1 MQALGFLRFRFLLAE
16 SQLFCEARIPG
27 TDKRISDSI
36 VKWNRLEPNALY
48 AKNLSLNNSEV
59 GPLIPEMTNA
69 FQMCIICQ
77 FCGNPGRN
85 DPGNDECKDHLVLVH
100 QSDFSGRV

>member
-36 VKWNRLEPNALY
+36 VKWNRLEPKAIY
-48 AKNLSLNNSEV
+48 RIFSIYKEK
-59 GPLIPEMTNA
+59 
-69 FQMCIICQ
+69 
-77 FCGNPGRN
+77 
-85 DPGNDECKDHLVLVH
+85 KDAIL
-100 QSDFSGRV
+100 GT